1 MLVVSHHKPFVVVVV
16 VVVALSTM
24 TSGVEGSV
32 PVVINT
38 WPWPQATKEAWK
50 VITSNGSLVDA
61 IVAGCTAVEED
72 RSITSVG
79 WGGSP
84 SENGDTALDAM
95 IMVGSTHDVG
105 GVASMK
111 RIKHASKVAKHVL
124 ENTKHTLLVG
134 QDATDFAL
142 QMGFKEE
149 DLHSEESK
157 KQWEKW
163 RSDKCQPNFW
173 KNVKPDPSTIC
184 GPYHP
189 VTEGDSASKRDMSS
203 PSAYVFDENNH
214 DTIGLLA
221 VDKKGDIVAGTS
233 TNGATFKINGRVG
246 DSAIVGSGAY
256 VDNDVGAA
264 AATGDGDVMMRFLPS
279 YQAVENMR
287 KGMSPSEAAEDALR
301 RIVKFHKKF
310 EGALVA
316 VSKDG
321 KYGGACYGW
330 TFKYS
335 VVNEQLGDVNIVEL
349 QPFK

>member
-1 MLVVSHHKPFVVVVV
+1 MGERLCFYVSLLLSVTMESTGEGK
-16 VVVALSTM
+16 VA
-24 TSGVEGSV
+24 V
-32 PVVINT
+32 PLVINT
-38 WPWPQATKEAWK
+38 WPWPHATQAAWK
-50 VITSNGSLVDA
+50 VVISNGSLVDA
-61 IVAGCTAVEED
+61 VVAGCSVAEQD

-95 IMVGSTHDVG
+95 IMVGKSHDVG

-111 RIKHASKVAKHVL
+111 RIKDASKVAKHVL
-124 ENTKHTLLVG
+124 ENTKHSLLVG
-134 QDATDFAL
+134 EDATNFAV

-157 KQWEKW
+157 NQWERW
-163 RSDKCQPNFW
+163 RQTDKCQPNFW
-173 KNVKPDPSTIC
+173 KNVEPDPTTSC

-189 VTEGDSASKRDMSS
+189 KSEERSVKRDDV
-203 PSAYVFDENNH
+203 YVFDENNH
-214 DTIGLLA
+214 DTIGLI
-221 VDKKGDIVAGTS
+221 VIGENGDIVAGTS

-256 VDNDVGAA
+256 VDNDIGAA

-287 KGMSPSEAAEDALR
+287 NGMSPSNAAEEALR
-301 RIVKFHKKF
+301 RIVKIHQKF
-310 EGALVA
+310 EGALIA
-316 VSKDG
+316 VDKTG
-321 KYGGACYGW
+321 QFGAACYGW

-335 VVNEQLGDVNIVEL
+335 VVNKQLGEAKIIEVK
-349 QPFK
+349 PFAY

>member
-1 MLVVSHHKPFVVVVV
+1 VSMMLGPSLYTALFVS
-16 VVVALSTM
+16 LSM
-24 TSGVEGSV
+24 AGGSEGKGV

-38 WPWPQATKEAWK
+38 WPWPQATREAWK
-50 VITSNGSLVDA
+50 VIKSNGSLVDA
-61 IVAGCTAVEED
+61 IVAGCSAVEED

-111 RIKHASKVAKHVL
+111 RIKHASAVAKHVL
-124 ENTKHTLLVG
+124 QNTKHTLLVG
-134 QDATDFAL
+134 EDATKFAV

-149 DLHSEESK
+149 DLHSDESK

-163 RSDKCQPNFW
+163 RSDNCQPNFW
-173 KNVKPDPSTIC
+173 KNVEPDPITTC

-189 VTEGDSASKRDMSS
+189 KIQGDSTSKRDVTA
-203 PSAYVFDENNH
+203 PQVYVFDENNH

-221 VDKKGDIVAGTS
+221 VDEKGDIVAGTS

-287 KGMSPSEAAEDALR
+287 NGMSPSEAAEAALR
-301 RIVKFHKKF
+301 RIVKFHDKF

-316 VSKDG
+316 VLKDG

-335 VVNEQLGDVNIVEL
+335 VINDELGDAKIVEL
-349 QPFK
+349 KPFDK